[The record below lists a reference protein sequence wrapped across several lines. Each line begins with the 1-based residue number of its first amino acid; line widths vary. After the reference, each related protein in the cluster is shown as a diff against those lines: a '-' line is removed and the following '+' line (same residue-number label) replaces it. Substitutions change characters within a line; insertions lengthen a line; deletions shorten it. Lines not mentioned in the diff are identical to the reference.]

1 MFKKISLY
9 LSSLV
14 FVLTTIGSAYAVTL
28 KASHQWPGTPRADGS
43 YDPRHEM
50 VQIIADEVKKANV
63 GVDIRIYPA
72 KSLYKPK
79 EQWKPMTTGQLDIS
93 AFPLAYAS
101 KFHPEFD
108 ATLMPGTVKNHDHAL
123 RFNKGPMMTEIKK
136 IINDAGVVVLSDAWL
151 GGGFASKTKCIKNPS
166 DAKGQVMRAAGKA
179 FNQMLEAAGA
189 GIQSMPSS
197 EIYTGLQTGVLT
209 GANTSSG
216 SFVSYKIY
224 EQVSCATPPGKFG
237 LWFMYEP
244 ILMSKKSYDAL
255 SSKQQKALM
264 KAGKV
269 AEKYMTA
276 QVENLDKKFE
286 DAYKAANRGFFMKKK
301 YLQLCDHIAK
311 ACGAFAVLA
320 LLLSILVIVELV
332 FERYFFQRA
341 ITWQTEL
348 VTMLLVA
355 STFIGSVYVLSEKAH
370 VSMEWI
376 YDFLSKKN
384 IIRLKIFTSSI
395 SLLFFLI
402 LFYFGFLMFE
412 EAFTKNYSTGTV
424 WDPPLWIPYSSMML
438 GALLMILQYIA
449 EIIKLTD
456 DKDFK

>member
-1 MFKKISLY
+1 M
-9 LSSLV
+9 
-14 FVLTTIGSAYAVTL
+14 
-28 KASHQWPGTPRADGS
+28 
-43 YDPRHEM
+43 
-50 VQIIADEVKKANV
+50 
-63 GVDIRIYPA
+63 
-72 KSLYKPK
+72 
-79 EQWKPMTTGQLDIS
+79 
-93 AFPLAYAS
+93 
-101 KFHPEFD
+101 
-108 ATLMPGTVKNHDHAL
+108 KN
-123 RFNKGPMMTEIKK
+123 
-136 IINDAGVVVLSDAWL
+136 
-151 GGGFASKTKCIKNPS
+151 
-166 DAKGQVMRAAGKA
+166 
-179 FNQMLEAAGA
+179 
-189 GIQSMPSS
+189 
-197 EIYTGLQTGVLT
+197 
-209 GANTSSG
+209 
-216 SFVSYKIY
+216 
-224 EQVSCATPPGKFG
+224 
-237 LWFMYEP
+237 
-244 ILMSKKSYDAL
+244 
-255 SSKQQKALM
+255 
-264 KAGKV
+264 
-269 AEKYMTA
+269 
-276 QVENLDKKFE
+276 
-286 DAYKAANRGFFMKKK
+286 K
-301 YLQLCDHIAK
+301 YLKFCDHIAK
-311 ACGAFAVLA
+311 ACVAFAVLA

-456 DKDFK
+456 EKDFK

>member
-1 MFKKISLY
+1 
-9 LSSLV
+9 
-14 FVLTTIGSAYAVTL
+14 
-28 KASHQWPGTPRADGS
+28 
-43 YDPRHEM
+43 
-50 VQIIADEVKKANV
+50 
-63 GVDIRIYPA
+63 
-72 KSLYKPK
+72 
-79 EQWKPMTTGQLDIS
+79 
-93 AFPLAYAS
+93 
-101 KFHPEFD
+101 
-108 ATLMPGTVKNHDHAL
+108 
-123 RFNKGPMMTEIKK
+123 
-136 IINDAGVVVLSDAWL
+136 
-151 GGGFASKTKCIKNPS
+151 
-166 DAKGQVMRAAGKA
+166 
-179 FNQMLEAAGA
+179 
-189 GIQSMPSS
+189 
-197 EIYTGLQTGVLT
+197 
-209 GANTSSG
+209 
-216 SFVSYKIY
+216 
-224 EQVSCATPPGKFG
+224 
-237 LWFMYEP
+237 
-244 ILMSKKSYDAL
+244 
-255 SSKQQKALM
+255 
-264 KAGKV
+264 
-269 AEKYMTA
+269 
-276 QVENLDKKFE
+276 
-286 DAYKAANRGFFMKKK
+286 MKKK
-301 YLQLCDHIAK
+301 YLQFCDLIAK
-311 ACGAFAVLA
+311 ACCAFSVLA

-456 DKDFK
+456 EKDFK

>member
-1 MFKKISLY
+1 
-9 LSSLV
+9 
-14 FVLTTIGSAYAVTL
+14 
-28 KASHQWPGTPRADGS
+28 
-43 YDPRHEM
+43 
-50 VQIIADEVKKANV
+50 
-63 GVDIRIYPA
+63 
-72 KSLYKPK
+72 
-79 EQWKPMTTGQLDIS
+79 
-93 AFPLAYAS
+93 
-101 KFHPEFD
+101 
-108 ATLMPGTVKNHDHAL
+108 
-123 RFNKGPMMTEIKK
+123 
-136 IINDAGVVVLSDAWL
+136 
-151 GGGFASKTKCIKNPS
+151 
-166 DAKGQVMRAAGKA
+166 
-179 FNQMLEAAGA
+179 
-189 GIQSMPSS
+189 
-197 EIYTGLQTGVLT
+197 
-209 GANTSSG
+209 
-216 SFVSYKIY
+216 
-224 EQVSCATPPGKFG
+224 
-237 LWFMYEP
+237 
-244 ILMSKKSYDAL
+244 
-255 SSKQQKALM
+255 
-264 KAGKV
+264 
-269 AEKYMTA
+269 
-276 QVENLDKKFE
+276 
-286 DAYKAANRGFFMKKK
+286 MKKK

-311 ACGAFAVLA
+311 ASGAFAVLA
-320 LLLSILVIVELV
+320 LLLSILVIVEIV